1 MYQVGQLIVYG
12 PEGVCRVEAIG
23 PLHMRGIP
31 KDAEYYTLSPLFQ
44 GGQIYAP
51 VDTKVFTRP
60 AMTREEAEALIAKI
74 PDIPAEACDTTNPRA
89 LGERYQEYLR
99 SSDSLDLVR
108 LLRANYAKGREAG
121 AGGRRLSP
129 VDVSSM
135 ERGEKLL
142 HSELAAALDIPPSE
156 VKDYITRSIAARD
169 PASAVQ
175 EASS

>member
-74 PDIPAEACDTTNPRA
+74 PEIPAEVCETANPRL
-89 LGERYQEYLR
+89 LGEHYQAYLR
-99 SSDSLDLVR
+99 SSDSMDLVR
-108 LLRANYAKGREAG
+108 LLRAIYAKGREAG
-121 AGGRRLSP
+121 ARGRRLSQ
-129 VDVSSM
+129 VDVRSM
-135 ERGEKLL
+135 ERAEKLL
-142 HSELAAALDIPPSE
+142 HSELAAALDIPPDK
-156 VKDYITRSIAARD
+156 VKDYITRSIGARD
-169 PASAVQ
+169 PAAQ
-175 EASS
+175 PT